1 MQETKDNDIKIIP
14 IGQLEEARQE
24 EVLIRLGKIKNE
36 MEELETLQIGEQV
49 YN

>member
-14 IGQLEEARQE
+14 IGQLEE
-24 EVLIRLGKIKNE
+24 VLIRLGEIKYE
-36 MEELETLQIGEQV
+36 IEELETLQVGEQV